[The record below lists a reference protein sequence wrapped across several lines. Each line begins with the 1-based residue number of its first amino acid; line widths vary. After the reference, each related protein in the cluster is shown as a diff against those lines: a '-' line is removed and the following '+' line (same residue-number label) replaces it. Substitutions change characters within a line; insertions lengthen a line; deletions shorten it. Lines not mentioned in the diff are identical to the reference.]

1 MDWAIKTVMKNVP
14 TTVQLILTDF
24 TFNIYNL
31 LKFSINCY
39 KSSIFHMP
47 TNWKH
52 FIKRKHT
59 HINTKLNR
67 YKRAR
72 KSQSLISWKQNIIH
86 EWFPYLLQFYSACWH
101 PFFHVHAWFHFFLH
115 FVFHPFSLSL
125 SRSLESLEIFHRK
138 CQIKVRIFCG
148 IIIGPLLLFAWIMGG
163 RCQWNSNQIY
173 SILFIS
179 FGLGWFWWK
188 KFCCCC
194 CCCRPTPTL

>member
-47 TNWKH
+47 TDWKH

-101 PFFHVHAWFHFFLH
+101 PFFPCPCMISFFSSSRFSPFLSVTLTFLGIIGNFSSKMSDKSQNILWNNNRSASIVRLNNGWKVSMKFESNIFDSFHF
-115 FVFHPFSLSL
+115 V
-125 SRSLESLEIFHRK
+125 
-138 CQIKVRIFCG
+138 QV
-148 IIIGPLLLFAWIMGG
+148 
-163 RCQWNSNQIY
+163 
-173 SILFIS
+173 
-179 FGLGWFWWK
+179 
-188 KFCCCC
+188 
-194 CCCRPTPTL
+194 